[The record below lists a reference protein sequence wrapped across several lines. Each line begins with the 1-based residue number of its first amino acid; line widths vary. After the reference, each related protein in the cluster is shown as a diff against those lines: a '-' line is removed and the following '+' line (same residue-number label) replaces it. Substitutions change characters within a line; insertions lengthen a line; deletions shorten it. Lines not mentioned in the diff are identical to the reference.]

1 MMSSARM
8 TVTQTGANLTKTTT
22 MNSYHFSTTD
32 GSGDASDLKRVL
44 VYAVPLAFCSIVMVL
59 LIAMA
64 IHRRRRVLEK
74 WAPLK
79 RMRNTNPRCLERSGL
94 RRDSEFETTMDEA
107 ACVTTVNEDRHY
119 PQEPQF
125 RLSTIT

>member
-1 MMSSARM
+1 M
-8 TVTQTGANLTKTTT
+8 TVTQAGANFTRTTP
-22 MNSYHFSTTD
+22 MNSLHLSTTIVNV
-32 GSGDASDLKRVL
+32 DANELKRVL
-44 VYAVPLAFCSIVMVL
+44 VYAIPLAFCSIVVVL
-59 LIAMA
+59 FIAAA
-64 IHRRRRVLEK
+64 IHRRRRVLDK

-79 RMRNTNPRCLERSGL
+79 RMRNTNPRWLERSGL

-119 PQEPQF
+119 PQEAPF